1 MSARPISSATISFG
15 LVSVPVK
22 LYSSSETSQKVSFNL
37 VSKKHGTRLKQQ
49 YIHPESGEVVPREE
63 MVKGYEFSKGKYV
76 LFSPEE
82 LKALD
87 EKNTQTIDITEF
99 VPFDQV
105 ERKYLDK
112 VYYLGPD
119 KGGSRA
125 YKLLSAALR
134 KTGQSAIARY
144 AARGKQYLVLIRP
157 MGEGLAMEQL
167 HYADELKPF
176 SEVPL
181 GDAEVKETELALAL
195 QLIEQAKTDK
205 FEPEKYTDDVRVR
218 MLELIQKKI
227 DGEDIT
233 QIEEEEPKGK
243 VLDLMQ
249 ALKASLAKSGQGDLD
264 GERKPAKSAARKTA
278 KKKTRKV
285 GGSRA

>member
-1 MSARPISSATISFG
+1 M
-15 LVSVPVK
+15 
-22 LYSSSETSQKVSFNL
+22 
-37 VSKKHGTRLKQQ
+37 
-49 YIHPESGEVVPREE
+49 
-63 MVKGYEFSKGKYV
+63 
-76 LFSPEE
+76 
-82 LKALD
+82 
-87 EKNTQTIDITEF
+87 
-99 VPFDQV
+99 
-105 ERKYLDK
+105 
-112 VYYLGPD
+112 YYLGPD

-125 YKLLSAALR
+125 YKLLSAALT

-176 SEVPL
+176 AEVPL

-205 FEPEKYTDDVRVR
+205 FEPEKYTDDVRAR
-218 MLELIQKKI
+218 M
-227 DGEDIT
+227 
-233 QIEEEEPKGK
+233 
-243 VLDLMQ
+243 LDLMQ